1 MRNKTGLT
9 VLAIGWFAGTLDI
22 GENLIFNLTRGVS
35 PATVF
40 QYIACG
46 LIGPVAFQ
54 GGFASICLGVVLHY
68 LIALFWTTLFYL
80 ASLKLTIARRHV
92 VLSGLLYGLVIYL
105 AMNLVVL
112 PSSRVPH
119 AHPISTA
126 SIVNG
131 VLALMLCIGLPVS
144 IIISRY
150 LTRQSRERVV
160 M

>member
-1 MRNKTGLT
+1 M
-9 VLAIGWFAGTLDI
+9 
-22 GENLIFNLTRGVS
+22 
-35 PATVF
+35 
-40 QYIACG
+40 
-46 LIGPVAFQ
+46 
-54 GGFASICLGVVLHY
+54 LHY

-112 PSSRVPH
+112 PNSRVPH
-119 AHPISTA
+119 SHPISTA

-144 IIISRY
+144 IVISRY
-150 LTRQSRERVV
+150 LTRESRERVV

>member
-1 MRNKTGLT
+1 MPNKTGLT
-9 VLAIGWFAGTLDI
+9 VLAIGLFAGTLDI

-68 LIALFWTTLFYL
+68 LIALFWTALFYL
-80 ASLKLTIARRHV
+80 ASLRLTIARRHV
-92 VLSGLLYGLVIYL
+92 VLIGLIYGLVIYL
-105 AMNLVVL
+105 TMNLVVF
-112 PSSRVPH
+112 PSSRAPH
-119 AHPISTA
+119 SHPISPA

-144 IIISRY
+144 IVTSRY
-150 LTRQSRERVV
+150 LTRRSRERVV

>member
-1 MRNKTGLT
+1 MRNKAGVT
-9 VLAIGWFAGTLDI
+9 VLAIGLFAGTLDI

-46 LIGPVAFQ
+46 LIGPLAFQ

-80 ASLKLTIARRHV
+80 TSLKVTIARRHV
-92 VLSGLLYGLVIYL
+92 VLSGLIYGLMIYL
-105 AMNLVVL
+105 TMNLVVL
-112 PSSRVPH
+112 PNSRVPH
-119 AHPISTA
+119 SHPISTA
-126 SIVNG
+126 SIING

-144 IIISRY
+144 IVTSRY
-150 LTRQSRERVV
+150 LTRRSRETVV

>member
-1 MRNKTGLT
+1 MGL
-9 VLAIGWFAGTLDI
+9 FAGTLDI
-22 GENLIFNLTRGVS
+22 GESLIFNLIRGVS

-54 GGFASICLGVVLHY
+54 GGLASICLGVVRHY

-80 ASLKLTIARRHV
+80 ASLRLTVARRHV
-92 VLSGLLYGLVIYL
+92 VLSGLIYGLVIYL
-105 AMNLVVL
+105 IMNLVVL
-112 PSSRVPH
+112 PNARVPH
-119 AHPISTA
+119 SHPISTA

-144 IIISRY
+144 IINSRY
-150 LTRQSRERVV
+150 LTRGSGGG
-160 M
+160 MAM

>member
-1 MRNKTGLT
+1 MGL
-9 VLAIGWFAGTLDI
+9 FAGTLDI
-22 GENLIFNLTRGVS
+22 GESLIFNLMRGVS

-54 GGFASICLGVVLHY
+54 GGSASICLGVVLHY

-80 ASLKLTIARRHV
+80 ASLQLTIVRRHV
-92 VLSGLLYGLVIYL
+92 VLSGLTYGLLIYL
-105 AMNLVVL
+105 TMNVVVL
-112 PSSRVPH
+112 PHSRVPYS
-119 AHPISTA
+119 HPISTA

-144 IIISRY
+144 IITSRY
-150 LTRQSRERVV
+150 LTRGSRERLV